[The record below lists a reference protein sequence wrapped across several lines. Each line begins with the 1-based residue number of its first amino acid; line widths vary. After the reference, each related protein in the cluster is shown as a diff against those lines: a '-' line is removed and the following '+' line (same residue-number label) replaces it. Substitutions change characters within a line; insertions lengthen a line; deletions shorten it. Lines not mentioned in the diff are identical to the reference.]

1 MFVWETVDKKD
12 LLVVSEHDK
21 EDDFLLKFILHEAL
35 VTGTVDKIYL
45 QYLKMK

>member
-1 MFVWETVDKKD
+1 MFIRETVDRRD
-12 LLVVSEHDK
+12 LLVVSENDK
-21 EDDFLLKFILHEAL
+21 EDDFLLKFILHEVF